1 MNKEEKN
8 GKNESKQCRA
18 EMLPGKRKDICNMK
32 TKITFPFL
40 KKEKKKLVYIIG
52 IIFGAATLLTGGE
65 YLNRQKMQQEIAEKI
80 IRLHVIANSDSKE
93 DQELKLQVRDAVGGE
108 MQQLLSGIENRM
120 ECEAVLRQNREQ
132 ITETA
137 ERVIAQAGY
146 DYKVETFL
154 KEVDFPVKS
163 YGNYTF
169 PAGAYEA
176 LEIVIGEG
184 AGHNWWCVMYPNMCF
199 SGSVYEVVD
208 EDAKNSLKEVLS
220 AEEYR
225 EVLESGDYQVQFKYL
240 TFLNELSAGNEE

>member
-1 MNKEEKN
+1 
-8 GKNESKQCRA
+8 
-18 EMLPGKRKDICNMK
+18 MLPGKRKDICNMK

-80 IRLHVIANSDSKE
+80 IRFHVIANSDSKE
-93 DQELKLQVRDAVGGE
+93 DQNLKLQVRDAVGGE

-199 SGSVYEVVD
+199 SGSVYIWGSGNVCGRVFVVVR
-208 EDAKNSLKEVLS
+208 ARALS
-220 AEEYR
+220 RIY
-225 EVLESGDYQVQFKYL
+225 SGKTWV
-240 TFLNELSAGNEE
+240 

>member
-80 IRLHVIANSDSKE
+80 IRFHVIANSDSKE

>member
-1 MNKEEKN
+1 
-8 GKNESKQCRA
+8 
-18 EMLPGKRKDICNMK
+18 MLPGKRKDICNMK

-80 IRLHVIANSDSKE
+80 IRFHVIANSDSKE
-93 DQELKLQVRDAVGGE
+93 DQNLKLQVRDAVGGE

>member
-80 IRLHVIANSDSKE
+80 IRFHVIANSDSKE
-93 DQELKLQVRDAVGGE
+93 DQNLKLQVRDAVGGE

>member
-80 IRLHVIANSDSKE
+80 IRFHVIANSDSKE

-108 MQQLLSGIENRM
+108 MQLLLSGIENRM

-137 ERVIAQAGY
+137 ERVITQAGY

-220 AEEYR
+220 VEEYR

>member
-80 IRLHVIANSDSKE
+80 IRFHVIANSDSKE

-108 MQQLLSGIENRM
+108 MRQLLSGIENRM